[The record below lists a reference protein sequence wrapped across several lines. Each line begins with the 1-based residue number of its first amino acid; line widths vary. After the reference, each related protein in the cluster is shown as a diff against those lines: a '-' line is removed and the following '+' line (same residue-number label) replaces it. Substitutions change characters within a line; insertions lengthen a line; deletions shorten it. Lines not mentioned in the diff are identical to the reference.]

1 MEKTKLGISVGMLG
15 AVVYFSAALFGYLAL
30 LVVGGY
36 ILFVEKTE
44 WLKKCVIKAVV
55 LMLLYSLI
63 TTVIGLIPQLISL
76 SGGEETL
83 FGSYYLYLAGAYQI
97 ISVVLVVL
105 NFVRIGFFIALGIKA
120 LSEKTINIPL
130 IDNFINTY
138 MDN

>member
-36 ILFVEKTE
+36 ILFVEKKE

-97 ISVVLVVL
+97 VSVVLVVL
-105 NFVRIGFFIALGIKA
+105 NFVRIGFFIALGIRA

>member
-15 AVVYFSAALFGYLAL
+15 AAVYFSAALFGYLAL

-63 TTVIGLIPQLISL
+63 TTIIGLIPQLLSL

-120 LSEKTINIPL
+120 LSEKTINVPL
-130 IDNFINTY
+130 IDTFINTY

>member
-15 AVVYFSAALFGYLAL
+15 AAVYFSAALFGYLAL

-36 ILFVEKTE
+36 ILFVEKKE

-63 TTVIGLIPQLISL
+63 TTIIGLIPQLLSL

>member
-15 AVVYFSAALFGYLAL
+15 AAVYFSAALFGYLAL

-36 ILFVEKTE
+36 ILFVEKKE

-97 ISVVLVVL
+97 VSVVLVVL

-120 LSEKTINIPL
+120 LQEKSIAIP
-130 IDNFINTY
+130 IVDSFINAY
-138 MDN
+138 MDK

>member
-15 AVVYFSAALFGYLAL
+15 AAVYFSAALFGYLAL

-36 ILFVEKTE
+36 ILFVEKPE

-63 TTVIGLIPQLISL
+63 TTIIGLIPQLLSL